1 MALSS
6 QHAPLPVLALA
17 PDAVRGL
24 DGREAV
30 AALWTGACL
39 PSLLPRILPFPAS
52 SLLSPYRPAL
62 CPPPRFLPLSHFPSP
77 PRIQSI
83 R

>member
-39 PSLLPRILPFPAS
+39 SAFFPAFS
-52 SLLSPYRPAL
+52 LSPHPPFYPPTAPPSALHPASFL
-62 CPPPRFLPLSHFPSP
+62 CPIFAPL